1 MMLIQQNS
9 QTPQGASMHEES
21 NATKSVTQEPPSKQ
35 TSSEKSLDDPFEFRD
50 PNVWRS
56 RIFESED
63 LIASKQ
69 WYQKNYDRKESQN
82 CPVCQNLS
90 VDLANLLSRA
100 NTFKFVTPIGALM
113 MAFVGAYLAVLLKPD
128 QSVITSV
135 IIQGLIATVI
145 GVTALITL
153 IFYWMAQCD
162 SEERT
167 KVAFKLMEFSR
178 MNEINTSPKD
188 QKICSQHKRLVP
200 SEQE

>member
-1 MMLIQQNS
+1 
-9 QTPQGASMHEES
+9 MHEES